1 MAPGVLQATSTGPCH
16 LFPVSGTPQRRFH
29 PCSSSLLWFP
39 GQAELPMQ
47 LPEGEPDFSNTCL
60 GLWAE
65 YVPAFLVL
73 ISPISL
79 PSPFLLFKAL
89 SVINL
94 FGGLMPG

>member
-1 MAPGVLQATSTGPCH
+1 MAPGVALRFGRCH
-16 LFPVSGTPQRRFH
+16 PSLVSGAPQS
-29 PCSSSLLWFP
+29 PVLLWSP
-39 GQAELPMQ
+39 GQAELPR
-47 LPEGEPDFSNTCL
+47 GEADFPNFFFFW
-60 GLWAE
+60 GFWGE
-65 YVPAFLVL
+65 HVPAFIVL